1 MLHSELKVGMLVKAN
16 KRSNRKYGATT
27 EEKGCIGRVK
37 KVGLGGAFTIQITQ
51 HCHALGIGKNYDV
64 DCRYFDIYEEGKVE
78 NKMKIELKEADKGLD
93 FEVGDVLVYEDDTC
107 VLVCTGCA
115 LEGYRGVILGENY
128 LTGYRSTKEDLLEEI
143 EEEED
148 FGRVVRIIK
157 AHNLKLTEI

>member
-16 KRSNRKYGATT
+16 KRSNKRYGVTT

-51 HCHALGIGKNYDV
+51 HCHAFRTGQTYDV
-64 DCRYFDIYEEGKVE
+64 DCRYFDVYEEGKVE
-78 NKMKIELKEADKGLD
+78 NKMKIELKEAGKGLD

-107 VLVCTGCA
+107 VLVCDDCDFD
-115 LEGYRGVILGENY
+115 GYRGVILGENY
-128 LTGYRSTKEDLLEEI
+128 VTKCRGSKETLLEEI
-143 EEEED
+143 EKEGT
-148 FGRVVRIIK
+148 FGKVVRIIK